1 MKVDGSDAK
10 AKMGN
15 VPQVQSSNAVAE
27 QKTGETDYKKLAQS
41 YLSLVGQNV
50 PKKVMF
56 EFLSLAKT
64 KQLNPFN
71 REIYLVGYGQ
81 NWNVITGYE
90 VYLKR
95 AEATPNYDG
104 FEFAIDR
111 SDPDDI
117 SGTIT
122 IYRKDRTRPFK
133 HTVYLN
139 EVQGKKSNGEVT
151 SMWKTRP
158 RFMLEKVAIGQGFRL
173 CFPLEFGGMP
183 YTADEM
189 GQQPQAVYQQ
199 PQAVSQEPQAVSQ
212 EPQAVYQEQ
221 QAEEQENPPV
231 EEEYDDDGVQEA
243 YDSVNNGRDFPSAEE
258 AEE

>member
-10 AKMGN
+10 SKMGN
-15 VPQVQSSNAVAE
+15 VPQVQSTSAVAE
-27 QKTGETDYKKLAQS
+27 QKGETDYKKLAQS

-95 AEATPNYDG
+95 AEATPSYDG
-104 FEFAIDR
+104 FEFEIDN
-111 SDPDDI
+111 SDPNDI
-117 SGTIT
+117 SGTIS

-158 RFMLEKVAIGQGFRL
+158 RFMLEKVAIGQGLRL

-183 YTADEM
+183 YTSDEM
-189 GQQPQAVYQQ
+189 GNIEQQ
-199 PQAVSQEPQAVSQ
+199 PQAVSQMP
-212 EPQAVYQEQ
+212 QEQ
-221 QAEEQENPPV
+221 PPAEAQQEQPPID
-231 EEEYDDDGVQEA
+231 EDDDVAKAFNAAGGNDNA
-243 YDSVNNGRDFPSAEE
+243 PDFPSAEE
-258 AEE
+258 AEEQGLEF

>member
-50 PKKVMF
+50 PKKVMY

-95 AEATPNYDG
+95 AEANPSYDG
-104 FEFAIDR
+104 YEFEIDN
-111 SDPDDI
+111 SNPNDI
-117 SGTIT
+117 SGTIS

-189 GQQPQAVYQQ
+189 GNIEQQ
-199 PQAVSQEPQAVSQ
+199 PQAVSQMPQAVSQ
-212 EPQAVYQEQ
+212 AAPTQSFEVPQDTQ
-221 QAEEQENPPV
+221 QQQLYDETA
-231 EEEYDDDGVQEA
+231 DDDVQDA
-243 YDSVNNGRDFPSAEE
+243 YDSVNTDVNEDSEDELPY
-258 AEE
+258 